1 MGVALETVFGRKWKD
16 FEESVSEKLK
26 CLELNKLF
34 LFFLAYHVVYKN
46 LVPQPGIEPWPQQ
59 WKCQVLTIVPPGN
72 SLEQMVNRSLM
83 DSEDADK
90 GFHETQEM
98 LLEIE
103 RKGILVM

>member
-1 MGVALETVFGRKWKD
+1 METVFGRKWKD

-59 WKCQVLTIVPPGN
+59 
-72 SLEQMVNRSLM
+72 
-83 DSEDADK
+83 
-90 GFHETQEM
+90 
-98 LLEIE
+98 
-103 RKGILVM
+103 